1 MFLHLKTR
9 VDLCLCATRSRL
21 TESTRD
27 SVRVLTFSCCCCC
40 LLFGDEGSIFFLFD
54 DSFEGP
60 FGLLGARQPTT
71 TTTEA

>member
-9 VDLCLCATRSRL
+9 VDLCLYATRSRL

-27 SVRVLTFSCCCCC
+27 SVRVLTFSCCC

>member
-9 VDLCLCATRSRL
+9 VDLCLYATRSRL
-21 TESTRD
+21 TESTRE
-27 SVRVLTFSCCCCC
+27 SVRVLTFSCYC